1 MRKGNGGIIGPLNT
15 PSQAV
20 ASGMWSMDE
29 QQQNLSARSWPGT
42 PAASVPGAPS
52 ISFFSF
58 TASISGT
65 TMTVTATGGVLA
77 VGQSISGGTTGNY
90 VSQYTIITA
99 QLTGTSGSTG
109 TYTVSLSQTVTST
122 SMAATVSIASITAST
137 SSIQIPFGAA
147 YPNGSAVTGYTAKV
161 YAGSSLVGTASGASS
176 PLTVTGLANSAVYAI
191 TVYATNAVGDGAAQT
206 WPLVKLPSVPAAPT
220 IGTAAGSGATTAT
233 VEFTPSSDNGSTI
246 TSYTA
251 VSSPGGLTGTGSTSP
266 VTVTGLTTD
275 TTYTFTVYATNAVGN
290 GAASAASNS
299 ATPVAPSAGGGT
311 VTYDGAY
318 TIRTFTSSGT
328 LTIAGGT
335 VVCDVLVVGGGGP
348 GGYMYGQGG
357 GGGGMIYRT
366 AQNLAPGSYAIG
378 IGAGGTNGGG
388 AAQAANGLSTTLGS
402 TYTALGGGYGSP
414 TSGVGIPPYNGG
426 AGGSGGG
433 GQKNQVGDPANGGAG
448 LQPSQ
453 SGLNA
458 GFGNAGASSI
468 AGGAGGGAGA
478 SPLDTNDTTRAQ
490 GGLGKLATGFEQYGT
505 DTSNSTVPST
515 GKGYFAAGG
524 GSAGGA
530 QSSGSRGGGGFY
542 SAGGATAG
550 KANTGGGG
558 AGGFPLGAG
567 GSGIVSIRYLT

>member
-15 PSQAV
+15 PTQAV
-20 ASGMWSMDE
+20 AGGMWSMDE
-29 QQQNLSARSWPGT
+29 QQQNLGARQWPGT
-42 PAASVPGAPS
+42 PAASVPGMPS

-65 TMTVTATGGVLA
+65 TMTVTATGGALA

-191 TVYATNAVGDGAAQT
+191 TVYATNAVGDGTAQT

-220 IGTAAGSGATTAT
+220 IGTATGSGATTAT
-233 VEFTPSSDNGSTI
+233 VEFTPSSNNGSTI
-246 TSYTA
+246 TSFTA
-251 VSSPGGLTGTGSTSP
+251 VSSPGGLTGSGATSP
-266 VTVTGLTTD
+266 ITVTGLTTGVA
-275 TTYTFTVYATNAVGN
+275 YTFTVTATNVVGA

-318 TIRTFTSSGT
+318 TLRAFTTTGT
-328 LTIAGGT
+328 LTIAGGAIT
-335 VVCDVLVVGGGGP
+335 CDVLVVGGGGP
-348 GGYMYGQGG
+348 GGYLYGG
-357 GGGGMIYRT
+357 GGGAGGMIFQT
-366 AQNLAPGSYAIG
+366 AQSLAIGSYTVTV
-378 IGAGGTNGGG
+378 GAGGPNPG
-388 AAQAANGLSTTLGS
+388 AAAPSNGAPSSLGS
-402 TYTALGGGYGSP
+402 IYAALGGGFGGP
-414 TSGVGIPPYNGG
+414 AGG
-426 AGGSGGG
+426 AGTLYQGGSGGSGGG
-433 GQKNQVGDPANGGAG
+433 GQNAGGPGPWYGLG

-458 GFGNAGASSI
+458 GFGNNGAQS
-468 AGGAGGGAGA
+468 ANGQCAGGGADA
-478 SPLDTNDTTRAQ
+478 SPVNTNDTTRCE
-490 GGLGKLATGFEQYGT
+490 GGLGKLATGFETYGT
-505 DTSNSTVPST
+505 NTSNSTAPSS
-515 GKGYFAAGG
+515 GKGYFAGG
-524 GSAGGA
+524 GGGTI
-530 QSSGSRGGGGFY
+530 SSQTVGSRGGGGGY
-542 SAGGATAG
+542 ISGVSNVGQV
-550 KANTGGGG
+550 NTGGGG
-558 AGGFPLGAG
+558 AGGFPAAAG
-567 GSGIVSIRYLT
+567 GSGIVIIRYLT